1 MKVLVIGASGHLG
14 QGAVAALRPNHEII
28 TASRSGDVQV
38 DLNDP
43 SSIAAMFAKVGK
55 VDAIVSC
62 TGKVPFKPLEEM
74 TRQDFFDGFTDKV
87 MGQVELVLQG
97 VDYINDGGSIT
108 LTTGILEREPIKT
121 GSVASLANG
130 ALESFVMAAA
140 IELPRGIRINVVSPS
155 VLVEAP
161 GYHPYFPG
169 FIQVTQAE
177 CGAAYSKSVD
187 GWNTG
192 QVIRLG

>member
-14 QGAVAALRPNHEII
+14 QGAVAALRPNHEVI
-28 TASRSGDVQV
+28 TASRSGDVSV

-55 VDAIVSC
+55 IDAIVSC

-74 TRQDFFDGFTDKV
+74 SRQDFFDGFTDKV

-97 VDYINDGGSIT
+97 VDYLNDGGSIT

-169 FIQVTQAE
+169 FVQVTQAE

-192 QVIRLG
+192 QVIKLG

>member
-1 MKVLVIGASGHLG
+1 MKILVIGASGHLG

-43 SSIAAMFAKVGK
+43 SSIATMFAKVGK

-74 TRQDFFDGFTDKV
+74 SRQDFFDGFTDKV

-140 IELPRGIRINVVSPS
+140 IELPRGIRINVVSPL

-169 FIQVTQAE
+169 FVQVTQAE

>member
-169 FIQVTQAE
+169 FVQVTQAE

>member
-14 QGAVAALRPNHEII
+14 QGAVAALSPNHEVI
-28 TASRSGDVQV
+28 TASRSGDVSV

-55 VDAIVSC
+55 IDAIVSC

-74 TRQDFFDGFTDKV
+74 SRQDFFDGFTDKV

-97 VDYINDGGSIT
+97 VDYLNDGGSIT

-169 FIQVTQAE
+169 FVQVTQAE

-192 QVIRLG
+192 QVIKLG

>member
-43 SSIAAMFAKVGK
+43 SSIAAMFAQVGK
-55 VDAIVSC
+55 IDAIVSC

-97 VDYINDGGSIT
+97 VDYLNDGGSLT

-192 QVIRLG
+192 QVIKLG